1 MMKRFVLLLLCL
13 ITAVTSAQSVNSGL
27 YTVDY
32 KLLLA
37 LHPKMASYDMVLER
51 HLRSDLNFADME
63 RLNNINMQVA
73 SLSIEANRRVE
84 KLTREIDKVAIELS
98 RIENRMIGNTLEYD
112 DEKNQFHGDNTRRSQ
127 IIKITQLKA
136 KKREIEN
143 QIVKVW
149 DEVMNPLYLTR
160 AQTKRIVD
168 SVVNE
173 VDLLLEGFSRQLG
186 GAVIL
191 DSDYQS
197 VQFSPQRI
205 TSSPAVG
212 ASPLSVRLYQS
223 LLNSDLIGDVPDLYK
238 SDPELSRY
246 ASGMRRD
253 IEAAF
258 DRNIAT
264 QISKSPLFSNVPDIS
279 GRLVLA
285 GSQDLDITKKVLES
299 IFQKHAVR
307 ADIASRILSQLR

>member
-1 MMKRFVLLLLCL
+1 MMKKGLLIIMFLVAA
-13 ITAVTSAQSVNSGL
+13 TAYAQSGNSGL

-51 HLRSDLNFADME
+51 HLRSDINFADME
-63 RLNNINMQVA
+63 RLNAINIQVA

-84 KLTREIDKVAIELS
+84 KLTREIDKIAIELS
-98 RIENRMIGNTLEYD
+98 RIENRMIGNTLEFD
-112 DEKNQFHGDNTRRSQ
+112 NEKQQYHGDNTQRSQ

-136 KKREIEN
+136 KQREIEN
-143 QIVKVW
+143 QIVKIW
-149 DEVMNPLYLTR
+149 DEVMNPLYLSR
-160 AQTKRIVD
+160 AQTKKIVD
-168 SVVNE
+168 SVISE
-173 VDLLLEGFSRQLG
+173 IDLLLESFSRQLG

-191 DSDYQS
+191 DSDYQA
-197 VQFSPQRI
+197 VQVAPKRI

-223 LLNSDLIGDVPDLYK
+223 LLNSDLVGDVPDVYK
-238 SDPELSRY
+238 NDPELSRY

-258 DRNIAT
+258 DKNIAT
-264 QISKSPLFSNVPDIS
+264 QISKSPLFSNVPDIR

-285 GSQDLDITKKVLES
+285 GGQELDITKKVLES

-307 ADIASRILSQLR
+307 ADIANRILSQIR

>member
-1 MMKRFVLLLLCL
+1 MKRILVIISLLLTVCL
-13 ITAVTSAQSVNSGL
+13 NAQTANSGL

-51 HLRSDLNFADME
+51 HLRSDINFADME
-63 RLNNINMQVA
+63 RLNAINMQVA

-84 KLTREIDKVAIELS
+84 KLACDLDKVAIELS
-98 RIENRMIGNTLEYD
+98 RVENRMSGNILDFD
-112 DEKNQFHGDNTRRSQ
+112 DDKKQFDGDNTRRSQ
-127 IIKITQLKA
+127 IVKITQLKA
-136 KKREIEN
+136 QQREIEN
-143 QIVKVW
+143 QIVKIW
-149 DEVMNPLYLTR
+149 DEVMNPLYLTK
-160 AQTKRIVD
+160 AQTKQIVD
-168 SVVNE
+168 GVINE
-173 VDLLLEGFSRQLG
+173 IDLLLENFSRQLG

-197 VQFSPQRI
+197 VQFAPQRI

-223 LLNSDLIGDVPDLYK
+223 LLNSDLIGDVPDVYK
-238 SDPELSRY
+238 NDPELSRY
-246 ASGMRRD
+246 ASGMRLD

-264 QISKSPLFSNVPDIS
+264 QISKSPLYSKVPEMR
-279 GRLVLA
+279 GRFVLA
-285 GSQDLDITKKVLES
+285 GAQNIDITRRVLDS
-299 IFQKHAVR
+299 LFQKHAVR
-307 ADIASRILSQLR
+307 ADIATRILSQIR

>member
-1 MMKRFVLLLLCL
+1 MKKILFAFFCLLGFTLH
-13 ITAVTSAQSVNSGL
+13 AQGVHPGL

-51 HLRSDLNFADME
+51 HLRSDINFADME
-63 RLNNINMQVA
+63 RLNAINLQVA

-84 KLTREIDKVAIELS
+84 KLTRELDKISIELS
-98 RIENRMIGNTLEYD
+98 RIENRMSGNILEF
-112 DEKNQFHGDNTRRSQ
+112 DEEKKQFQGDNTRRSQ
-127 IIKITQLKA
+127 QIKITQLQA
-136 KKREIEN
+136 KKRELDN
-143 QIVKVW
+143 QIVKIW
-149 DEVMNPLYLTR
+149 DDVMNPLYLNR
-160 AQTKRIVD
+160 AQTRQIVD
-168 SVVNE
+168 GVINE
-173 VDLLLEGFSRQLG
+173 IDLLLENFSRQLG

-191 DSDYQS
+191 DSDYQAI
-197 VQFSPQRI
+197 QFAPERI

-212 ASPLSVRLYQS
+212 AGPLSVRLYQS

-238 SDPELSRY
+238 KDPELARY

-264 QISKSPLFSNVPDIS
+264 QISKSPLYSKVPEIR

-285 GSQDLDITKKVLES
+285 GAQNLDLTRKVLEAV
-299 IFQKHAVR
+299 FQKHAVK
-307 ADIASRILSQLR
+307 ADIASRILSQIR

>member
-1 MMKRFVLLLLCL
+1 MKRILVILSLLL
-13 ITAVTSAQSVNSGL
+13 TAGLNAQTTNSGL

-63 RLNNINMQVA
+63 KLNAINMQVA
-73 SLSIEANRRVE
+73 SLSIEANRRTE
-84 KLTREIDKVAIELS
+84 KLTRDLDKIAIELS
-98 RIENRMIGNTLEYD
+98 RIENRMSGNTLEF
-112 DEKNQFHGDNTRRSQ
+112 DEEKKQFDGDNTQRSQ
-127 IIKITQLKA
+127 IVKITQLQA
-136 KKREIEN
+136 QRREIEN

-149 DEVMNPLYLTR
+149 DDVMNPLYLTKG
-160 AQTKRIVD
+160 QTKQIVD
-168 SVVNE
+168 GVISE
-173 VDLLLEGFSRQLG
+173 IDLLLENFSRQLG

-197 VQFSPQRI
+197 VQFAPQRI

-212 ASPLSVRLYQS
+212 ASPLSIRLYQS
-223 LLNSDLIGDVPDLYK
+223 LLNSDLIGDVPDVYK

-246 ASGMRRD
+246 ASSMRSD

-264 QISKSPLFSNVPDIS
+264 QISKSPLLSNVPEIR
-279 GRLVLA
+279 GRFVLA
-285 GSQDLDITKKVLES
+285 GAQNIDITRKVLES
-299 IFQKHAVR
+299 LFQKHAVR
-307 ADIASRILSQLR
+307 ADIASRILSQVR

>member
-1 MMKRFVLLLLCL
+1 MKRMILLFFCL
-13 ITAVTSAQSVNSGL
+13 VSVFAGAQGVNSGL

-51 HLRSDLNFADME
+51 HLRSDINFADME
-63 RLNNINMQVA
+63 RLNAINMQVA

-84 KLTREIDKVAIELS
+84 KLSRELDKVAIELS
-98 RIENRMIGNTLEYD
+98 RIENRMTGNILEFD
-112 DEKNQFHGDNTRRSQ
+112 DEKKQFQGDNTRRSQ
-127 IIKITQLKA
+127 LVKMTQLQA
-136 KKREIEN
+136 KQREIEN
-143 QIVKVW
+143 QIIKIW

-160 AQTKRIVD
+160 AQTKQIVD
-168 SVVNE
+168 GVINE
-173 VDLLLEGFSRQLG
+173 IDLLLESFSRQLG

-197 VQFSPQRI
+197 IQFAPQRI

-223 LLNSDLIGDVPDLYK
+223 LLNSDLVGSVPDVYK
-238 SDPELSRY
+238 NDPELSRY

-264 QISKSPLFSNVPDIS
+264 QISKSPLFSKVPELR
-279 GRLVLA
+279 GRLVLSGA
-285 GSQDLDITKKVLES
+285 QGLDLTRKVLEA

-307 ADIASRILSQLR
+307 ADIASRILSQVR

>member
-1 MMKRFVLLLLCL
+1 MKRILVILSLLLTACL
-13 ITAVTSAQSVNSGL
+13 NAQTTNSGL

-63 RLNNINMQVA
+63 KLNAINMQVA
-73 SLSIEANRRVE
+73 SLSIEANRRTE
-84 KLTREIDKVAIELS
+84 KLTRDLDKIAIELS
-98 RIENRMIGNTLEYD
+98 RIENRMSGNTLEF
-112 DEKNQFHGDNTRRSQ
+112 DEEKKQFDGDNTQRSQ
-127 IIKITQLKA
+127 IVKITQLQA
-136 KKREIEN
+136 QRREIEN

-149 DEVMNPLYLTR
+149 DDVMNPLYLTKG
-160 AQTKRIVD
+160 QTKQIVD
-168 SVVNE
+168 GVISE
-173 VDLLLEGFSRQLG
+173 IDLLLENFSRQLG

-197 VQFSPQRI
+197 VQFAPQRI

-223 LLNSDLIGDVPDLYK
+223 LLNSDLIGDVPDVYK

-246 ASGMRRD
+246 ASSMR
-253 IEAAF
+253 
-258 DRNIAT
+258 
-264 QISKSPLFSNVPDIS
+264 
-279 GRLVLA
+279 
-285 GSQDLDITKKVLES
+285 
-299 IFQKHAVR
+299 
-307 ADIASRILSQLR
+307 